1 MNDKQIPNVTGLLRS
16 HMIEVPAVIHSVS
29 GIRIL
34 GKRIK
39 SIVFSTDVSIIRNI
53 NADAVMAVYPFT
65 PQPPISHAIMT
76 AADMP
81 TFCGVGGG
89 LTRGERVRALAR
101 DAESQGAM
109 CVVLNA
115 PTPNETIEMVNDVI
129 DIPVIITV
137 VSEKTDIDARLEAG
151 VDIINV
157 SGAARTAEI
166 VRELRKK
173 YPNLPIIATGGPNDE
188 SIQQT
193 IDAGANAITYTP
205 PSMSNLFKTIMA
217 RYREEGDF

>member
-1 MNDKQIPNVTGLLRS
+1 MNDKQIPNVTGMLRS
-16 HMIEVPAVIHSVS
+16 HMLEIPTVIHSAS

-39 SIVFSTDVSIIRNI
+39 SIVFSTDVAIIRNI

-101 DAESQGAM
+101 DAEEQGAM

-115 PTPNETIEMVNDVI
+115 PTPNKTIEMVNEVI

-137 VSEKTDIDARLEAG
+137 VNENTDIDARLAAG

-166 VRELRKK
+166 VQKIRRTH
-173 YPNLPIIATGGPNDE
+173 PNIPIIATGGPSDI

-205 PSMSNLFKTIMA
+205 PAMSELFKTIMA
-217 RYREEGDF
+217 RYREEEES